1 MGEALVL
8 EGETQASAAPRERL
22 SVLVAGVG
30 GQGLIT
36 LATVLAR
43 AAVAS
48 GTHVLVAETHG
59 LSQRGGS
66 VEVHVRLGNV
76 HSPLIPEGDADVVL
90 GLELIE
96 TARRAH
102 AVRRGGFILSAD
114 TILRPAVPG
123 VKVPSKEELVEAIR
137 ESVGVEPILVPAR
150 SMALQLGSSLY
161 SNMVMLGALA
171 GLGLLDGLVDLGALE
186 RVVANLRRGEYNL
199 RALRMGLN
207 YCRRVCSG

>member
-1 MGEALVL
+1 M
-8 EGETQASAAPRERL
+8 RERL
-22 SVLVAGVG
+22 SILLAGVG

-36 LATVLAR
+36 LASTLAR

-48 GTHVLVAETHG
+48 GTKVLVAETHG

-76 HSPLIPEGDADVVL
+76 YSPLIADGDADIVL

-102 AVRRGGFILSAD
+102 VVKDGGVILSAD

-123 VKVPSKEELVEAIR
+123 VRVPKREELVKAITEATGI
-137 ESVGVEPILVPAR
+137 EPVLVPAR
-150 SMALQLGSSLY
+150 SLALKAGSGLY
-161 SNMVMLGALA
+161 SNIVMLGALMA
-171 GLGLLDGLVDLGALE
+171 TGLLEGLVELDVLE
-186 RVVANLRRGEYNL
+186 RVVGSLRRGSENL
-199 RALRMGLN
+199 QALRLGFD
-207 YCRRVCSG
+207 YCSRSRRR